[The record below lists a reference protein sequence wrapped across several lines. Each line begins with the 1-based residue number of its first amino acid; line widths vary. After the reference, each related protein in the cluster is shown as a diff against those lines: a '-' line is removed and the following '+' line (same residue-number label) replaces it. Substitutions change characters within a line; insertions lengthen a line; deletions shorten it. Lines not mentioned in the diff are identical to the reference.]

1 MPWLAIPTEEG
12 SAAIKGKLAA
22 TLGVQG
28 IPTLCILD
36 AKTGEFIT
44 ASARGDVE
52 DADGDPEKAKEI
64 VRKWKG
70 MQRKPLSSAAGEMAS
85 AGPSNPLMKIVL
97 FFAKNPIYIFA
108 LMYFFK
114 FAKKQLAEWNGEEVS
129 DVPPIVAEDEPAA
142 NTGPAD
148 DSEF

>member
-12 SAAIKGKLAA
+12 SAAIKGKLAS

-28 IPTLCILD
+28 IPTLCLLD

-44 ASARGDVE
+44 AGARGDVE
-52 DADGDPEKAKEI
+52 DADGDPEKCKEI
-64 VRKWKG
+64 LQKWKN
-70 MQRKPLSSAAGEMAS
+70 MERKPLASAASEMES

-97 FFAKNPIYIFA
+97 FFAKNPIYIFG
-108 LMYFFK
+108 LMYFYRFL
-114 FAKKQLAEWNGEEVS
+114 KKQLAEWNGEET
-129 DVPPIVAEDEPAA
+129 DAPPMVEDEQAA
-142 NTGPAD
+142 TGPG